1 MKTIIRIIIKIL
13 LIVFA
18 LSMVFLAAANIVVY
32 SSAKGSIVTADE
44 AENYDADCILV
55 LGA

>member
-13 LIVFA
+13 LIVFS

-32 SSAKGSIVTADE
+32 SSAKNSIVTAD
-44 AENYDADCILV
+44 
-55 LGA
+55 